1 MKNGTGEYYSKYTAK
16 KIERGLS
23 LSNENN
29 DRNIGISYRFLS
41 GIKIALYLS
50 KLKISVFLRKYI
62 TKVIYL
68 NVDIGDCFLTFSDQK
83 ANSITLHYLV
93 KPVETIM
100 LTLLVNN
107 DMLRMFS
114 NAGPWNG
121 LVNFSHHFTI
131 F

>member
-1 MKNGTGEYYSKYTAK
+1 MKEVDVWF
-16 KIERGLS
+16 KIW

-29 DRNIGISYRFLS
+29 DRNIDISYRIFS

-68 NVDIGDCFLTFSDQK
+68 NVDVGDCVLTFSDQK

-107 DMLRMFS
+107 DMLRMFL
-114 NAGPWNG
+114 NAGPWNS